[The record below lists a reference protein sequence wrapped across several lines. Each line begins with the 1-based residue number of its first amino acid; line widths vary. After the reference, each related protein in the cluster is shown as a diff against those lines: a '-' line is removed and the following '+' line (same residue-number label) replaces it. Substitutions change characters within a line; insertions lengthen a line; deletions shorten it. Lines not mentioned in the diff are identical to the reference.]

1 MAIVEKKIEVT
12 AEFAGRVDKV
22 VLTLT
27 ELSRS
32 QVRGLI
38 SHGCISVN
46 DEECGDGG
54 AIVNAGDIVVARY
67 DMHQRY
73 HVKPRAWEDESFKI
87 VFEDKHLIVVDKAAG
102 VLTVPAH
109 PGDPNTLVHAITAYF
124 EHRGLR
130 ERAQLV
136 HRLDRDVSGVLV
148 FGKTRPIAEELQRQF
163 EARKPEREYSAIV
176 KGVVEKEGKFE
187 SYLTTSKSLQQH
199 STDRPD
205 LNEGAQLAITH
216 YALKRVARGC
226 SWVRVWLETGRRN
239 QIRVH
244 FAEAGHPV
252 LGDPRYGVERSSHPQ
267 WRAKRIAL
275 HAAVLGFKHP
285 VTGKSLRFDSPLP
298 GAMRKFVG
306 E

>member
-1 MAIVEKKIEVT
+1 MAMIEKRCEVP
-12 AEFAGRVDKV
+12 AELAGRADRV
-22 VLTLT
+22 VLKLT
-27 ELSRS
+27 GLSRS
-32 QVRGLI
+32 QVRGLF
-38 SHGCISVN
+38 SHGCIFVN
-46 DEECGDGG
+46 DESCGDCG
-54 AIVNAGDIVVARY
+54 AVVNAGDVVSARY

-73 HVKPRAWEDESFKI
+73 HEKPRAWEDEAFKI
-87 VFEDKHLIVVDKAAG
+87 VFEDRHLIVVDKAAG

-109 PGDPNTLVHAITAYF
+109 PGDPNTLVQAITRYF

-148 FGKTRPIAEELQRQF
+148 FGKTRAVAEELQRQF

-176 KGVVEKEGKFE
+176 KGIVEKEGMFE

-199 STDRPD
+199 STEKP
-205 LNEGAQLAITH
+205 EGAQLAITH
-216 YALKRVARGC
+216 YALNKVARGC

-252 LGDPRYGVERSSHPQ
+252 LGDPRYGVEKSSHPQ
-267 WRAKRIAL
+267 WRAKRLAL

-285 VTGKSLRFDSPLP
+285 VIGKALRFESPIP

>member
-1 MAIVEKKIEVT
+1 MAIIEKKIEVIT
-12 AEFAGRVDKV
+12 ELAGRVDKV
-22 VLTLT
+22 VLKLT

-32 QVRGLI
+32 QMRGLF

-46 DEECGDGG
+46 DEECSDAG
-54 AIVNAGDIVVARY
+54 AIVNAGDVVVARY
-67 DMHQRY
+67 DIHQRY
-73 HVKPRAWEDESFKI
+73 HEKPRAWEDEAFKI

-109 PGDPNTLVHAITAYF
+109 PGDPNTLVQAITDYF

-176 KGVVEKEGKFE
+176 KGVVEKEGMFE
-187 SYLTTSKSLQQH
+187 SYLTASKSLQQY

-205 LNEGAQLAITH
+205 QAEGAQHAITH
-216 YALKRVARGC
+216 FALKRVARGC

-252 LGDPRYGVERSSHPQ
+252 LGDPRYGVENSAHPQ

-285 VTGKSLRFDSPLP
+285 VTGKALRFESPLP
-298 GAMRKFVG
+298 GAMRKFVD
-306 E
+306 